1 MNRFIPNAFKHW
13 GRLSAAL
20 LILFSGAL
28 LTAGDE
34 TAVPSLEL
42 SVGASVEQ
50 PYPQLTI
57 TPAASAGELVWEPRP
72 FSRPSQAPSFKES
85 LFDPAA
91 PVLPDKL
98 TAWYEKLDR
107 RERLEESLFNASAW
121 TLIALNAADFISTR
135 KALRY
140 DCLVEGNPLMKPFT
154 KNDLTFA
161 AIKTGIALGNHF
173 LMKTLYRQ
181 NKRTAWFVSL
191 FSNFVMSYIVVNNF
205 RMIRKAQGI
214 R

>member
-1 MNRFIPNAFKHW
+1 MNRSNLNTLKRW
-13 GRLSAAL
+13 SSLSAAL
-20 LILFSGAL
+20 LILFSGTV

-34 TAVPSLEL
+34 TDAPPLRL
-42 SVGASVEQ
+42 ALGASIEQ
-50 PYPQLTI
+50 PYPQLTF
-57 TPAASAGELVWEPRP
+57 TPVAPAAELVWKPRP
-72 FSRPSQAPSFKES
+72 FSQPSETPSLKEILLKS
-85 LFDPAA
+85 SD
-91 PVLPDKL
+91 PVLPEKL

-121 TLIALNAADFISTR
+121 ALIALNAADFISTR

-161 AIKTGIALGNHF
+161 AVKTGITVGNHF